1 VAFPPPNDIPISRLT
16 AVAASYGLGTDLSK
30 LQHALD
36 EQKMLQTGRQ
46 ARPLQANRAALQ
58 VLVTEAKTA
67 GHLIHFA
74 VHGLSDPDAN
84 DQALLLDDKTR
95 LLPSAL
101 AGRFRC
107 GDTPAFAFVFLNA
120 CQVGTAASCL
130 GQAAGFPGDLIRGGT
145 LGFLA
150 PLWDVDDEVARAFA
164 ERFYAATLDEHQ
176 TVGEVLAAER
186 ANYAAE
192 GSTTPMAYIYY
203 GHPNLRLT
211 RAA

>member
-1 VAFPPPNDIPISRLT
+1 
-16 AVAASYGLGTDLSK
+16 
-30 LQHALD
+30 
-36 EQKMLQTGRQ
+36 
-46 ARPLQANRAALQ
+46 
-58 VLVTEAKTA
+58 VTEPKT
-67 GHLIHFA
+67 GGQLIHFA
-74 VHGLSDPDAN
+74 VHGVSDPDAN

-107 GDTPAFAFVFLNA
+107 GETPAFSFVFLNA

-176 TVGEVLAAER
+176 TLGEVLAAQR
-186 ANYAAE
+186 AKYAAE